1 MFKTSHLM
9 LRFYLFAIL
18 LGVNFS
24 ASAGNIVTAV
34 RVWPSADYTR
44 ITLEADQP
52 LVNKL
57 TVLKN
62 PNRLVLDIDDVDS
75 LAMLKALADKILASD
90 PYIQQV
96 RVSKFK
102 PTIVR
107 DRKSTRLNSSHG

>member
-9 LRFYLFAIL
+9 LRFCLFTIL

-52 LVNKL
+52 LVNKM

-62 PNRLVLDIDDVDS
+62 PDRLVLDIDDVDS

-90 PYIQQV
+90 P
-96 RVSKFK
+96 
-102 PTIVR
+102 
-107 DRKSTRLNSSHG
+107 